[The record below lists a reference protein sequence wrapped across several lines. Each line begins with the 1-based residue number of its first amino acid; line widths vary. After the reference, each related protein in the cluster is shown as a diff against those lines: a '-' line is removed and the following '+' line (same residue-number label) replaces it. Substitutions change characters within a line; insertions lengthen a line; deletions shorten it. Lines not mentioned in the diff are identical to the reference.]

1 MSKLDP
7 RGAGCRE
14 AHEDAAPDSVRVR
27 SPNRRPLSGPDL
39 TAEIALIAT
48 LNLDDLRARWRT
60 HFGPPPRLRSAEL
73 LRLMLAWRLQ
83 ARAYGGLD
91 AETRQVLTR
100 RGPVVPAGRALGI
113 GARLTRDWQGER
125 IEVTVT
131 ADGFSWQGTSYK
143 SLSALASTITGTRWN
158 GPRFFG
164 LTTRGAGKTCV

>member
-1 MSKLDP
+1 MSKRDP
-7 RGAGCRE
+7 RGA
-14 AHEDAAPDSVRVR
+14 APAAAPDDAAPDSVCARR
-27 SPNRRPLSGPDL
+27 PNRRPLSGPEL
-39 TAEIALIAT
+39 SAEIALIGS
-48 LNLDDLRARWRT
+48 LGLDDLRARWRL

-113 GARLTRDWQGER
+113 GARLTRDWQGEK

-131 ADGFSWQGTSYK
+131 ADGFLWKGTRYK

-164 LTTRGAGKTCV
+164 LKEARR